1 MDVLPHH
8 LGHVGVAQLFQDAG
22 PQLGVVRKGSQ
33 ARGLAQVVE
42 EGAHRHQRQ
51 MQVKTG
57 LRQGLAQ
64 KTGHLHDPEAVLPD
78 IGEHAVGLHQLQ
90 ALIMRREEY

>member
-1 MDVLPHH
+1 MLPDH
-8 LGHVGVAQLFQDAG
+8 LGHVGVAQRIQDAG
-22 PQLGVVRKGSQ
+22 PQLRMIVASAQ
-33 ARGLAQVVE
+33 TLGLAQVVE

-78 IGEHAVGLHQLQ
+78 IGEHAVDLHQLQ
-90 ALIMRREEY
+90 ALIMRREED